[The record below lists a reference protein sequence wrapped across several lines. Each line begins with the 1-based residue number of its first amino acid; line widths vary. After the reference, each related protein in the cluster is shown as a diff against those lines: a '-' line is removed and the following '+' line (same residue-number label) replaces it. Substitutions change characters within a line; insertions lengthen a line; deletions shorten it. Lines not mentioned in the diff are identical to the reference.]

1 MRMYAGLVLVGA
13 AISFT
18 AFSAQALEPKQCLP
32 LKDMK
37 AALASESQQILL
49 IGDRKAINDAPED
62 PSGVKVTR
70 YMNAVTSNS
79 DFSVGYQLEGD
90 LPRATDSTDVC
101 VRAKLTN
108 IRLYDAR
115 HYEAKLTYPFGA
127 PFIVELQKK
136 ETAGTRPVIIAD
148 TLHSNQDGTERI
160 GQSMVL
166 FWHPT
171 GRSATIYAVSGEEEP
186 RLLVFMGD
194 TDLTKAAVN
203 WLDETGGAH

>member
-1 MRMYAGLVLVGA
+1 MTALCATPA
-13 AISFT
+13 A
-18 AFSAQALEPKQCLP
+18 AMEPETCLS

-37 AALASESQQILL
+37 AALASEGQQILL
-49 IGDRKAINDAPED
+49 IGDRKAINNAPED

-70 YMNAVTSNS
+70 YMNVVTSNS
-79 DFSVGYQLEGD
+79 YFSKGYQLEGD

-101 VRAKLTN
+101 VTAKLTN

-115 HYEAKLTYPFGA
+115 RYVAKQTYPFGD
-127 PFIVELQKK
+127 PFTAELRKK

-148 TLHSNQDGTERI
+148 TLHSNEDGTERL

-171 GRSATIYAVSGEEEP
+171 GRSATIYAVSGNQEP
-186 RLLVFMGD
+186 RFLVFMGD
-194 TDLTKAAVN
+194 TDLTKTALN
-203 WLDETGGAH
+203 WLDRTGGAH